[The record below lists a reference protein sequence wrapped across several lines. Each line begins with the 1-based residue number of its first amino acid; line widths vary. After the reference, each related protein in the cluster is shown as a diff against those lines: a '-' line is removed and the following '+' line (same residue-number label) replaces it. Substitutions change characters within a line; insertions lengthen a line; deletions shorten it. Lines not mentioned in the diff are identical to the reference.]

1 MPRFR
6 CQGKINFQK
15 LLRVAVPHGKMN
27 LGYSAESGTR
37 KEENKMTKKLV
48 DVFGQE
54 AFEKVCDLLKERDD
68 LRNQVQVLEDDNAH
82 LCAVVETAA
91 DVIENIN
98 MQNAELKEE
107 VEALKKKCEEL
118 ERELDEGYELRENL
132 ADDRLQKEK
141 EYNDS
146 LWFRMDQLEELIS
159 ELFGKVEANDK

>member
-1 MPRFR
+1 
-6 CQGKINFQK
+6 
-15 LLRVAVPHGKMN
+15 
-27 LGYSAESGTR
+27 
-37 KEENKMTKKLV
+37 MTKKLV

-91 DVIENIN
+91 DVIDGVSKR
-98 MQNAELKEE
+98 NAELSDE
-107 VEALKKKCEEL
+107 VEGLKRKCEEL
-118 ERELDEGYELRENL
+118 ERELAEGYTEQEMT
-132 ADDRLQKEK
+132 ADARLKKEK

-146 LWFRMDQLEELIS
+146 LWFRMDQLEEMIS